1 MNQEKRS
8 ESFSDGQ
15 QEALHRFVGGIGEPV
30 RNQDLICA
38 RCAHLWEDAVA
49 ECEVYEQKPLAVL
62 RGEDVCPEFVPKEE
76 NGEEEHT
83 ERKPGQA

>member
-15 QEALHRFVGGIGEPV
+15 QEALHRFVGGFGEQIIN
-30 RNQDLICA
+30 RDLICA
-38 RCAHLWEDAVA
+38 RCAHLWEDETA

-62 RGEDVCPEFVPKEE
+62 RGEDVCPEFVPRDQEE
-76 NGEEEHT
+76 V
-83 ERKPGQA
+83 